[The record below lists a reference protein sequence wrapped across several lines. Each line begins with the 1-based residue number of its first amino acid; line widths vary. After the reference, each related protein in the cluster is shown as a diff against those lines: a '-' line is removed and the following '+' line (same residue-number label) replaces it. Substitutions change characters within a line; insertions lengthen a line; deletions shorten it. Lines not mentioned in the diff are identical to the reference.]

1 MDRKEKIKHLK
12 WLEKYV
18 KRNEKLTDS
27 LIKHGYSIESN
38 AVTELGFQST
48 SVINMVSK
56 LVGDNHEWVEWHI
69 YENDFGKKKFEAGFD
84 GKLKKITNWDMLLDI
99 VEYK

>member
-1 MDRKEKIKHLK
+1 MDRKEKVKHLK

-38 AVTELGFQST
+38 VVSELGFQST

-56 LVGDNHEWVEWHI
+56 LVGDNHEWVEWYI
-69 YENDFGKKKFEAGFD
+69 YENDFGKKKLDAGRD
-84 GKLKKITNWDMLLDI
+84 GQLKKITNWDMLLDI
-99 VEYK
+99 VEDV